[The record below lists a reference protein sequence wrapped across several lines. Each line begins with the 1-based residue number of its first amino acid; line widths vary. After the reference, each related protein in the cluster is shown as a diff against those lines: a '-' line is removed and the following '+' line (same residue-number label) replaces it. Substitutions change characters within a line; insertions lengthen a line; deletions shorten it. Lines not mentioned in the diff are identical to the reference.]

1 EGPLN
6 SAATSAVTAVNDPIV
21 GLPSITGTATED
33 ETLTAD
39 ISGISDPDGLSNSF
53 SYQWQRS
60 ADGLTWSDISG
71 ATSST
76 YTLDDPDVG
85 QQIRVSVSI
94 TDDQGFD
101 EGPLY
106 STETAVVTAVNDSI
120 VGLPSI
126 SGTASEDETLTAD
139 ISAISDPDGLSNS
152 FNYQWQRSADGV
164 TWSDISGATSSTYTL
179 DDPDVGQQIRVN
191 VSITDDQGFDEGPL
205 NSTETAVVTAINDP
219 ITGLPSISGT
229 ATEDETLTADISAI
243 SDVDG
248 LSNSFSYQWQRSA
261 DGVTWS
267 DISGA
272 TSSTY
277 TLDDPD
283 VGQQIR
289 VNVSI
294 TDDQGFDEG

>member
-1 EGPLN
+1 GPLN
-6 SAATSAVTAVNDPIV
+6 SAATAAVTAVNDPIA
-21 GLPSITGTATED
+21 GLPSISGTATED

-39 ISGISDPDGLSNSF
+39 ISGISDVDGLSNSF

-60 ADGLTWSDISG
+60 
-71 ATSST
+71 
-76 YTLDDPDVG
+76 V
-85 QQIRVSVSI
+85 
-94 TDDQGFD
+94 
-101 EGPLY
+101 
-106 STETAVVTAVNDSI
+106 
-120 VGLPSI
+120 
-126 SGTASEDETLTAD
+126 
-139 ISAISDPDGLSNS
+139 
-152 FNYQWQRSADGV
+152 DGV
-164 TWSDISGATSSTYTL
+164 TWSDITGATGNSYTL

-205 NSTETAVVTAINDP
+205 NSAATAAVTAVNDP
-219 ITGLPSISGT
+219 IVGLPSISGT

-243 SDVDG
+243 SDPDE

-267 DISGA
+267 DITGA

-283 VGQQIR
+283 VGQQVR

-294 TDDQGFDEG
+294 TDDQGFDEGPLNSAATAAVTAVNDPIVGLPSITGTATEDETLT